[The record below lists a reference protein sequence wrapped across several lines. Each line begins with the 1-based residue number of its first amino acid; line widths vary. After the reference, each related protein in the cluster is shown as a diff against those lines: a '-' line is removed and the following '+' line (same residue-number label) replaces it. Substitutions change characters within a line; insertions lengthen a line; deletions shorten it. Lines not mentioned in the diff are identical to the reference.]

1 MKKKIII
8 LGSTGSIGRN
18 CLNVIRAN
26 EGRFDVVGLAANS
39 NSKLLAE
46 QVREFRPRKVSLT
59 DKSAIAALRRDIPGR
74 IKFFGGD
81 GSAEELVESQD
92 SGVVVSAIVGAAGLG
107 PTLRAIKKGVRVC
120 IANKEPFVMAGKL
133 MMAAAKRHGATV
145 IPIDS
150 EHSALWQCLNGE
162 PAGRVRRLILTA
174 SGGPFLKLARPGLAR
189 VTLAQTLKHPRWKMG
204 PKITVDSA
212 TLMNKGLEVIEARWL
227 FNMPAEKIKVTIHPQ
242 SIVHSMVEFIDNSVM
257 AQMGLPDMRV
267 PIAYALSYPDRWP
280 ANHKSLDIAA
290 MSRLDFMAPDTKKF
304 PCLALAYKALKKGG
318 TMPATL
324 NAANEQAVAA
334 FLKRKIRYIDIAEI
348 ISKTIEKTKVSPAAT
363 IKSVLDADMA
373 AREVA
378 QTFVRT
384 SR

>member
-1 MKKKIII
+1 MKRKVTI

-18 CLNVIRAN
+18 CLDVIRAN
-26 EGRFDVVGLAANS
+26 KNRFDVVGLAANS

-59 DKSAIAALRRDIPGR
+59 DTSGAAALRRDLPGR
-74 IKFFGGD
+74 IKFLAGD
-81 GSAEELVESQD
+81 DSAQELVESQNTD
-92 SGVVVSAIVGAAGLG
+92 VVVSAIVGAAGLT
-107 PTLRAIKKGVRVC
+107 PTLQAIKKGVRVC

-133 MMAAAKRHGATV
+133 MMSAAKRHGATV

-162 PAGRVRRLILTA
+162 PAGRVKRLILTA
-174 SGGPFLKLARPGLAR
+174 SGGPFLKWSRKRLDR
-189 VTLAQTLKHPRWKMG
+189 VTLSQALNHPRWKMG
-204 PKITVDSA
+204 PKITIDSA

-280 ANHKSLDIAA
+280 ANHKSLDLAA
-290 MSRLDFMAPDTKKF
+290 MSRLDFMAPDMKKF

-318 TMPATL
+318 TVPATL
-324 NAANEQAVAA
+324 NAANELAVAA
-334 FLKRKIRYIDIAEI
+334 FLNGKIKYTDIAEI
-348 ISKTIEKTKVSPAAT
+348 ISKTIEKIKVKPATT
-363 IKSVLDADMA
+363 IKSVLDADAA
-373 AREVA
+373 ARDIA
-378 QTFVRT
+378 QMFV
-384 SR
+384 